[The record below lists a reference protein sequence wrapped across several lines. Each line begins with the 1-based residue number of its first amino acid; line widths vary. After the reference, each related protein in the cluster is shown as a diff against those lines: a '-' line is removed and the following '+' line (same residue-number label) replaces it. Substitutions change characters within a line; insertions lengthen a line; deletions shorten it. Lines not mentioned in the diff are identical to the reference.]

1 MDSQNEDP
9 EKKEKIFC
17 LKPGWQDDDLDIEEI
32 MDTWMRQM
40 NYPLITVE
48 YDSGDAIAVIEQ
60 SR

>member
-1 MDSQNEDP
+1 MDSQNKDP
-9 EKKEKIFC
+9 EKNKKIFC
-17 LKPGWQDDDLDIEEI
+17 LKPCWQDDDLDIEEI

-48 YDSGDAIAVIEQ
+48 YDADDAIAVIEQ

>member
-1 MDSQNEDP
+1 
-9 EKKEKIFC
+9 
-17 LKPGWQDDDLDIEEI
+17 

-48 YDSGDAIAVIEQ
+48 YDADDAIAVIEQ